1 MPHNKSLDLQCFA
14 TPWIIL
20 FCPSSLLV
28 SLPLSPMLTV
38 SHVPSA
44 QLMADIGLKSP
55 TTPMLVLS
63 NRLKHWDFLSLT
75 VDMFASKRNPSHLF
89 SITSCFSMTKDHYK
103 IRAQGKKT
111 RLLVF
116 NSFWYHKVYFLSD
129 PCCTEDKHA
138 WDANRSALEID
149 YLH

>member
-1 MPHNKSLDLQCFA
+1 MHIDLCRIWHWNCKATETLTFICILLIRDLQQLTLKLMPHNKPLHLQCFA
-14 TPWIIL
+14 TIWTIL
-20 FCPSSLLV
+20 FCPPSLQV

-55 TTPMLVLS
+55 TTPMLNLS

-89 SITSCFSMTKDHYK
+89 SITSGAFQWPK
-103 IRAQGKKT
+103 IITRSGLKVKK
-111 RLLVF
+111 
-116 NSFWYHKVYFLSD
+116 HVY
-129 PCCTEDKHA
+129 
-138 WDANRSALEID
+138 
-149 YLH
+149 